1 MASKID
7 QLRQAAA
14 DACVRLGTATVEV
27 QIVVARSY
35 GAIETDDR
43 LPPLYTVMVD
53 GVGPKTL
60 TFSANDLDDAIKMA
74 MDRVSGTG

>member
-43 LPPLYTVMVD
+43 LPPLYTVMAKALPV
-53 GVGPKTL
+53 PTL
-60 TFSANDLDDAIKMA
+60 VMKKLIAC
-74 MDRVSGTG
+74 